1 MRSVY
6 GKECPKHPEMA
17 GRRYLPNNNC
27 IKCHS
32 EAMKVHNARRRAA
45 LMELIEAAKE
55 VRNSS
60 ARVDEAL
67 KAMGHA

>member
-6 GKECPKHPEMA
+6 GKECEKHPEMA

-32 EAMKVHNARRRAA
+32 ESMKVHNARRRAA
-45 LMELIEAAKE
+45 LLELIEAAKE
-55 VRNSS
+55 VRGSS